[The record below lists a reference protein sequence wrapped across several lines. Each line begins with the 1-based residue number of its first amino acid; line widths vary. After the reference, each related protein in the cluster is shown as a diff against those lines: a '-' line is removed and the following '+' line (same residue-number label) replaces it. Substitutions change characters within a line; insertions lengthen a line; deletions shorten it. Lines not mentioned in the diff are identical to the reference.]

1 MAGPTG
7 LALGSNRA
15 RVPFL
20 AMLPPSL
27 TAFAGLSVHLCLTF
41 MAILSLDAAV
51 SGPGVP
57 PSILLLYLLTFLR
70 LQQPI
75 PAAGQVP
82 MPVALSL
89 GSSLTPKM
97 WGSCSKVCAAK
108 LSSFI
113 LKQLQEHCYVSI
125 QFKSEINKI
134 IFN

>member
-15 RVPFL
+15 RIPFL

-82 MPVALSL
+82 MP
-89 GSSLTPKM
+89 SSPFLRVLTDPQNV
-97 WGSCSKVCAAK
+97 GK
-108 LSSFI
+108 L
-113 LKQLQEHCYVSI
+113 LQGLCCQTE
-125 QFKSEINKI
+125 QFYSETATRTLLCFHTI
-134 IFN
+134 